1 MTEQPAVSLLGLG
14 RMGLPI
20 AERLLD
26 SLGSL
31 TVWNRTPSK
40 GEALLARG
48 ARLAAAPADAAAD
61 VTLTVLTDLSD
72 VEDVLRGENGLL
84 AGWHRAKTDHPVL
97 VVHGTVSP
105 TGMARLAQELAIE
118 DIGVVDAPLSG
129 GVAGA
134 ESGTLSVMVGGQDWA
149 VAKAMPVLEKV
160 GSTVV
165 HFGAPGTG
173 EIAKAC
179 NQVIVASTV
188 TAISE
193 ALVLADAWGL
203 DRAQLLQILAGG
215 LANSEVLRQKRD
227 RWLTGDFIGGGSA
240 GNQLK
245 DLRFAA
251 DTAAAKGLRLP
262 VSLTLKDVFE
272 QMIDEGLGGLDH
284 SAVEL
289 TIAGTTEKTRS
300 TAT

>member
-14 RMGLPI
+14 RMGLPT
-20 AERLLD
+20 AERLLE

-31 TVWNRTPSK
+31 TVWNRTASK
-40 GEALLARG
+40 ADALAARG
-48 ARLAAAPADAAAD
+48 ARLAASPADAAAD
-61 VTLTVLTDLSD
+61 IALTVLTDLSD
-72 VEDVLRGENGLL
+72 VEDVLRGEDGLL

-105 TGMARLAQELAIE
+105 TEVAELAQELAM
-118 DIGVVDAPLSG
+118 DGIGVVDAPLSG

-149 VAKAMPVLEKV
+149 VAKAMPVLENV
-160 GSTVV
+160 GATVI
-165 HFGAPGTG
+165 HFGRPGNG

-203 DRAQLLQILAGG
+203 DRAQLLRIFGGG

-227 RWLTGDFIGGGSA
+227 RWLTGDFTGGGSA
-240 GNQLK
+240 VNQLK

-262 VSLTLKDVFE
+262 VSQTLKDVFE
-272 QMIDEGLGGLDH
+272 QMIDEGLGDLDH

-289 TIAGTTEKTRS
+289 TIAGTIEKTRS